1 MRATRTLSISINPV
15 QLRQV
20 ERLARRECRT
30 MSELVREALRR
41 YEDQQRLERVNDALL
56 AALRAV
62 QEDARRSG
70 ASRLSRRQVA
80 AEISAVRRQNSGRAP
95 AR

>member
-41 YEDQQRLERVNDALL
+41 YQDQQRLEGVNDALL

-62 QEDARRSG
+62 QEDAQRSG
-70 ASRLSRRQVA
+70 AARLSRRQLA
-80 AEISAVRRQNSGRAP
+80 AEIRAVRRQRGARQPAP
-95 AR
+95 

>member
-1 MRATRTLSISINPV
+1 
-15 QLRQV
+15 
-20 ERLARRECRT
+20 

-41 YEDQQRLERVNDALL
+41 YQDQQRLEGVNDALL

-62 QEDARRSG
+62 QEDAQRSG
-70 ASRLSRRQVA
+70 AARLSRRQLG